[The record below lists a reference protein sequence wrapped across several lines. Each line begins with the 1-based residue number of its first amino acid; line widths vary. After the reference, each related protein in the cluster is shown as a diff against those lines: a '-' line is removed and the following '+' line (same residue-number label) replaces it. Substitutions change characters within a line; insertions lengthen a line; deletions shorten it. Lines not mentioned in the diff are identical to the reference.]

1 MSHRLAQLQERKHF
15 QSQITRRDIAT
26 LLNAGNAGLAHAKA
40 QNLIWDEAM
49 GGVLG
54 VLETCVS
61 VLHEWMGE
69 LKLDKPG

>member
-1 MSHRLAQLQERKHF
+1 MMSHRLAQLQEHKHF
-15 QSQITRRDIAT
+15 QSQITQRDIAT

-40 QNLIWDEAM
+40 QNLIWDEV
-49 GGVLG
+49 GGMLG

-69 LKLDKPG
+69 LELDKPG